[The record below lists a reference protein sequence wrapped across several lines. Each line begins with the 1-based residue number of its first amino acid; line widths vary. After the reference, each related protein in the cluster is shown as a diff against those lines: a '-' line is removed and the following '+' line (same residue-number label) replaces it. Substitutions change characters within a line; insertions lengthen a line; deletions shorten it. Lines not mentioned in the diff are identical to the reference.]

1 MKEKYPRAVTKTS
14 GSIKW
19 LAIPPQ
25 NIRNVALV
33 GHAASGKTTLAERIL
48 LTAGV
53 IDSMGD
59 VTKGTTVADF
69 DPLEKTHGRSL
80 NSAVMHIDHAGKH
93 INFIDT
99 PGYPDFNGHALGV
112 LPAVETAAVVVD
124 ARSGVQMITT
134 RMMETAKSRGLARL
148 IVINKMDADDIDLE
162 AVLASIVETFG
173 SECLPINLPAAGG
186 SKVVDCFFNP
196 SDETPDFFRCRR
208 SPHTHCRS
216 GSRDGRG
223 IDGSLPRTG

>member
-1 MKEKYPRAVTKTS
+1 MAGYTTS
-14 GSIKW
+14 D
-19 LAIPPQ
+19 
-25 NIRNVALV
+25 IRNVALV

-134 RMMETAKSRGLARL
+134 
-148 IVINKMDADDIDLE
+148 ADDGNRKKPWPR
-162 AVLASIVETFG
+162 ASDRHQQDG
-173 SECLPINLPAAGG
+173 
-186 SKVVDCFFNP
+186 
-196 SDETPDFFRCRR
+196 CR
-208 SPHTHCRS
+208 
-216 GSRDGRG
+216 
-223 IDGSLPRTG
+223 